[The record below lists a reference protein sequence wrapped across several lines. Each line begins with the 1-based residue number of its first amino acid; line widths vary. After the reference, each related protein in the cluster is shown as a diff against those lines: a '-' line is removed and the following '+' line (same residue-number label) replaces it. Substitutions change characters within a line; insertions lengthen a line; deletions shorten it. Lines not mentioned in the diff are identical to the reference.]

1 MVSQSRWPREGISF
15 AAAAALASALI
26 VGLPGTG
33 ARGEA
38 AAAACDLRD
47 YKALS
52 GLTAT
57 AVPGG
62 IALTW
67 EGDKGQELRLRLAV
81 ANGTPGIEE
90 LAVRSAGA
98 GWTTVVRN
106 ARPDF
111 KVVSG
116 LRRITNQQLDP
127 LAGIGVP
134 ITKAIVDKYKWEAFW
149 DAPLNVP
156 GGESAHNNT
165 TPPQRGV
172 LDQPGLPRKADEVHR
187 AAVVYHVE
195 GCSVKTNGQRV
206 EVSFP
211 GVQLGVFSGRLQ
223 FTIYRGTNLIR
234 QEIVATT
241 DEPSVAYKYDA
252 GLQGVAIQPSSRLV
266 WRNESNQW
274 DDYRLGSE
282 PNAGPVTLRT
292 SNRLVALEVAGASL
306 AVFPPPHNFFWA
318 RETSYNLGYNWYQKD
333 SPASFAFGV
342 RQPEHEVSVEEA
354 GRGGEESSQNFALRS
369 ARPGTWQR
377 MPVYLY
383 PRAEDGHATIDA
395 ALAYTR
401 GDRFK
406 ALPGY
411 QVMATHFHMGLVRQA
426 RRSGN
431 LDGQVPDLEVMKAAG
446 ITIVAPID
454 GGSTFAP
461 PPTSG
466 NPPGVDDPKWFKW
479 TRGLGALPEAE
490 TQATAAAGG
499 GRGRGGAAGGRGG
512 GDPLKTLADYY
523 ETARRHSD
531 KRFLVMPNA
540 EILRGEVSRSLGG
553 HSDLL
558 LSHPVFWVQGRASGQ
573 PLVEKHPTYGKV
585 YHVGTTADMMEM
597 ARLEG
602 ILIYMPHPQSKGST
616 GFPDAI
622 KDTPHFIDEHYR
634 GIGFRWGMGLD
645 GSEQRLCEYR
655 CLPLLDDMNNWV
667 ADKPTPPKYIQ
678 AISEFYQQGFGDD
691 IYANNPV
698 NYVKLDE
705 MPGASDWSP
714 IINSMT
720 AGDYFVTSGEVL
732 IPSYAVRGAGA
743 RRTIVADVEWTF
755 PLEFVE
761 VVWGDG
767 EKTDRQIIPATDFP
781 ALGKHHFEIPFDV
794 ANKKWVRFAA
804 WDSAGNGAMVQP
816 IKLTEQPG
824 AARPRAAASGVR

>member
-1 MVSQSRWPREGISF
+1 MVRQSGSGRRGLF
-15 AAAAALASALI
+15 CGAAVALASALTLALAPAGQPRQPAT
-26 VGLPGTG
+26 V
-33 ARGEA
+33 
-38 AAAACDLRD
+38 ACDLGD
-47 YKALS
+47 YKS
-52 GLTAT
+52 SPGLTAT
-57 AVPGG
+57 ASPGG
-62 IALTW
+62 VALAW
-67 EGDKGQELRLRLAV
+67 DGDKGQELRLRLAI
-81 ANGTPGIEE
+81 ANGAPGIEE
-90 LAVRSAGA
+90 LAVRNAGA
-98 GWTTVVRN
+98 AWATVVRN
-106 ARPDF
+106 AQPDF
-111 KVVSG
+111 RVVSG

-134 ITKAIVDKYKWEAFW
+134 ITKEIVDKYKWEAFW
-149 DAPLNVP
+149 DAPLNLP

-172 LDQPGLPRKADEVHR
+172 LYQPGLPRKADEVHR
-187 AAVVYHVE
+187 ADAIFHVE
-195 GCSVKTNGQRV
+195 GCSVKTNGGRL

-252 GLQGVAIQPSSRLV
+252 GLKGLAILPSSRLV
-266 WRNESNQW
+266 WRSVSNQW
-274 DDYRLGSE
+274 DDYRMGGE
-282 PNAGPVTLRT
+282 PNEGPVTLRT

-306 AVFPPPHNFFWA
+306 ALFPPPHNFFWA
-318 RETSYNLGYNWYQKD
+318 RETSYNLGYDWYRKD
-333 SPASFAFGV
+333 TASSFSFGV
-342 RQPEHEVSVEEA
+342 RQPEREVSVEEA
-354 GRGGEESSQNFALRS
+354 GRGGEDSRQNFALRS
-369 ARPGTWQR
+369 ARPGTSQR

-383 PRAEDGHATIDA
+383 ARADKGPATIDA
-395 ALAYTR
+395 ALTYTR

-406 ALPGY
+406 TLPGY

-426 RRSGN
+426 RRGGN
-431 LDGQVPDLEVMKAAG
+431 LDAQIPDLEVMKAAG

-461 PPTSG
+461 PPTPG

-479 TRGLGALPEAE
+479 TRGLGALPDAE
-490 TQATAAAGG
+490 PEGRTGAG
-499 GRGRGGAAGGRGG
+499 GRGEAAGGGRGG

-531 KRFLVMPNA
+531 KGFIVMANA

-558 LSHPVFWVQGRASGQ
+558 LSHPVYWVQGRKAGQ
-573 PLVEKHPTYGKV
+573 ALVENHPTYGKV

-597 ARLEG
+597 ARLER

-622 KDTPHFIDEHYR
+622 KDTPHFIDENYR

-667 ADKPTPPKYIQ
+667 ADKPTPPKFIH

-698 NYVKLDE
+698 NYVKMGALPS
-705 MPGASDWSP
+705 PGDWSP
-714 IINSMT
+714 IIDSMKR
-720 AGDYFVTSGEVL
+720 GDYFVTSGEVL
-732 IPSYAVRGAGA
+732 ISSYAVRGAGEH
-743 RRTIVADVEWTF
+743 RTVVADVEWTF

-761 VVWGDG
+761 IVWGDG
-767 EKTDRQIIPATDFP
+767 QKTERQVIPATELP
-781 ALGKHHFEIPFDV
+781 ALGRHRFEIPFTTKG
-794 ANKKWVRFAA
+794 KKWIRFAA

-816 IKLTEQPG
+816 IKI
-824 AARPRAAASGVR
+824 SGPAVP